1 MESLNSYHLHSDYS
15 SSRSDLCKLNF
26 DLSFLSL
33 LICGHGVGVWTGR
46 LRKLVSADW
55 PSTWNEEN
63 WHSSELGAT
72 PPARSLKWTAGSQ
85 LLELSLAALKLG
97 AGARSLMKVLQQE
110 MWMPQLTF
118 HCWTEGFPLGSGFV
132 LFRLVFWRFIY
143 FTWKVSGMGRCETF
157 FISCNFSNICNCQ
170 SWNCWKPGTRSSL
183 QFPHGCRVPRL
194 EPPCVAFPGHKQGTR
209 KWENSEDKAVAI
221 WDARATG
228 GGLPVSSSPQ
238 CHRLSLFF

>member
-1 MESLNSYHLHSDYS
+1 MESLNSYHPHSDYS

-33 LICGHGVGVWTGR
+33 LICGHAVGVWTGR

-55 PSTWNEEN
+55 LSTWNEEN
-63 WHSSELGAT
+63 WHSSGLGAT
-72 PPARSLKWTAGSQ
+72 PPARSLKWMAGSQ
-85 LLELSLAALKLG
+85 LLELKLG
-97 AGARSLMKVLQQE
+97 AGTSSLMKVLQQE

-157 FISCNFSNICNCQ
+157 FHQLHFFKYLQLPELELLEARNQKLLTVPSWVQGSKTWATLCSFSRTQAGNSEMGEQ
-170 SWNCWKPGTRSSL
+170 
-183 QFPHGCRVPRL
+183 Q
-194 EPPCVAFPGHKQGTR
+194 GHKV
-209 KWENSEDKAVAI
+209 VAI